1 MNRHDALQALKLP
14 DSATDAEIEQCLK
27 RKVKAL
33 RSGLKNAL
41 NQEMRET
48 YEQKLRDLDKVNEAL
63 GHVDSSIQ
71 SRGREDSNVDALA
84 LMLSMTHS
92 PRQESVDFE
101 EVVSESK
108 AVPEPQEDSDDPL
121 DVDDDWLEEEDQSP
135 VSPSRRSLIQSLKDV
150 EEDDEEERVKTTEA
164 SVATYD
170 AFYDLD
176 LDELDPDHVADV
188 DAPASEIT
196 QGSQTNE
203 EPTVVEAVA
212 LESQDQPNEAVE
224 VDEAF
229 VAIEVEDI
237 LQPLGKS
244 PVDESEIE
252 APADLESELET
263 VAEASGSDPETPT
276 NDSPLEN
283 YSSRRQA
290 IEDARVVD
298 ESRFEILEKLPS
310 STSYQHFKAR
320 DRLRGETVLLKT
332 LADNLAQDPSS
343 QRTFQQTA
351 IAISRINHPNLIKVF
366 DLHEV
371 SGQLYVSMEWLEP
384 YSLRDEIETRKRN
397 GHCFESYELM
407 RISRELRDVLATL
420 HLVVPHCGMK
430 PENIHYQESGALKLM
445 DIDPFDH
452 RSSYAAQELQ
462 QSNSNDAFADQFSM
476 AVLLAELASVPSDKI
491 GNYERVG
498 KDLPGGFDPA
508 IQRAQS
514 NDPEQRFPDLDSFV
528 ASLSS
533 RGEFKRSLKRPLLQL
548 CGVILVFILGMV
560 TASQKTKFQKAYERL
575 AASSSEEK
583 KDDSEL
589 REVKTDESSL
599 IPRVETAPEPKTE
612 VKKTACVVCK
622 ESKSC
627 VTCRGQGKLMDPCK
641 TCKGLSK
648 IKVDCKE
655 CDPKGQRACTSCSG
669 SGQLTPT
676 CIQCDGKKTLEC
688 EECLGKKT
696 LTKTCRVCKG
706 KKSGPCAQCKSKG
719 IVTNVC
725 KDCKGSKI
733 APCKVCKGKVDYFVP
748 CDYVLNYLGKDTPC
762 VKGVVVCPD
771 CAGKG
776 KVSGD
781 KCDLCDGSGR
791 QDCLKF
797 CNKGKI
803 RKSCEACQKTG
814 RVPCYNK
821 RCRLRGS
828 WQIECPQCLGLK
840 RASCENCKA
849 TGKERVPCQSCEGK
863 GLSPCSSCLGKG
875 QLKRSCPSCKGKG
888 SSKCYQCQGTK
899 TIEQSCEECE
909 NGRHAKDCLH
919 CKGSGRCPE
928 FK

>member
-14 DSATDAEIEQCLK
+14 DSATDAEIEQRLK

-41 NQEMRET
+41 NKEMRET
-48 YEQKLRDLDKVNEAL
+48 YERRLSDLEKVSEAL
-63 GHVDSSIQ
+63 GNVDSSIR

-92 PRQESVDFE
+92 PGQERPDFD

-108 AVPEPQEDSDDPL
+108 AVLEPEEDSDDPL

-135 VSPSRRSLIQSLKDV
+135 VSPSRRSLLQSLKDI

-176 LDELDPDHVADV
+176 LDELDPDHVPESESP
-188 DAPASEIT
+188 APEVTELPQTSDEAPIT
-196 QGSQTNE
+196 
-203 EPTVVEAVA
+203 
-212 LESQDQPNEAVE
+212 VE
-224 VDEAF
+224 VITPEAQALPEEEAF

-237 LQPLGKS
+237 LHPLEES
-244 PVDESEIE
+244 PVEETFAEDPIVNDDEPEEEVEVTESIPEKSTAE
-252 APADLESELET
+252 PSPTESSSARSPAMDDSASDL
-263 VAEASGSDPETPT
+263 
-276 NDSPLEN
+276 
-283 YSSRRQA
+283 
-290 IEDARVVD
+290 

-310 STSYQHFKAR
+310 STTYQHFKAR

-332 LADNLAQDPSS
+332 LAENLAQDPSN

-407 RISRELRDVLATL
+407 RISRELRDLLATL

-462 QSNSNDAFADQFSM
+462 QSNSDDAFADQFSM

-491 GNYERVG
+491 GHYERVG
-498 KDLPGGFDPA
+498 KDLPGGFNPA

-533 RGEFKRSLKRPLLQL
+533 RGELKRSLRRPLLQI

-560 TASQKTKFQKAYERL
+560 TASQKTKFQEAYERL
-575 AASSSEEK
+575 AASSSEDK
-583 KDDSEL
+583 KDESEL
-589 REVKTDESSL
+589 REVKTDDSPL
-599 IPRVETAPEPKTE
+599 IPRVETAPEPKNE

-622 ESKSC
+622 ESQSC

-706 KKSGPCAQCKSKG
+706 KKSGPCAQCKSEG
-719 IVTNVC
+719 IVTYVC
-725 KDCKGSKI
+725 KDCKGSKA

-748 CDYVLNYLGKDTPC
+748 CDYVLNYLGQDTPC
-762 VKGVVVCPD
+762 VKGVVVCPE

-828 WQIECPQCLGLK
+828 WQIDCPNCLGLK
-840 RASCENCKA
+840 RASCEACKA
-849 TGKERVPCQSCEGK
+849 TGKERLPCQSCKGK

-875 QLKRSCPSCKGKG
+875 QLKRSCPSCKGQG
-888 SSKCYQCQGTK
+888 SSKCYQCKGTK

-909 NGRHAKDCLH
+909 NGRNAKDCLH